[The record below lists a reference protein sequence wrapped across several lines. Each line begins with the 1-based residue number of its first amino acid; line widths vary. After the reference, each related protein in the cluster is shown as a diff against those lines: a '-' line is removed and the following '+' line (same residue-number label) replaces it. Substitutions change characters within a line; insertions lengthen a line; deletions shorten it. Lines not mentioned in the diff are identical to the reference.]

1 MFPNK
6 GYASMSMFPILNDE
20 EVCQSTKMV
29 FADIEQKFGIV
40 PVFYRFLANCPPL
53 VEAYWLTY
61 QKVIGQGL
69 LPINVKELIF
79 LAVARKRQCTYCS
92 SVHLAI
98 CDIFNIERHTIEAL
112 MSNISDLQPERVSK
126 LISFCLSVMDNPENV
141 TERDY
146 QQLQSYGICQQEVL
160 EALYSVAYAN
170 SGIYLAK
177 VTKIEVDQSVKIYLA
192 EKKLFIR
199 LD

>member
-1 MFPNK
+1 
-6 GYASMSMFPILNDE
+6 
-20 EVCQSTKMV
+20 
-29 FADIEQKFGIV
+29 
-40 PVFYRFLANCPPL
+40 
-53 VEAYWLTY
+53 
-61 QKVIGQGL
+61 
-69 LPINVKELIF
+69 
-79 LAVARKRQCTYCS
+79 
-92 SVHLAI
+92 
-98 CDIFNIERHTIEAL
+98 
-112 MSNISDLQPERVSK
+112 
-126 LISFCLSVMDNPENV
+126 MDNPENV